1 MNSGWKWLTLLRRT
15 FNVDDGLKSVTT
27 VPEAVSLIHNTKDLL
42 ARGGLRLHKFVSNS
56 KDVLATIAPEDR
68 ATGLKD
74 LNFPDDRLPVERTLG
89 THWCIESDSFQLRI
103 TLQDKLFT
111 RRGILSTVSSIYDPL
126 GFVAPLLL
134 KGKQILQDLCREK
147 ADWDDP
153 VPEEIKRK
161 WEKWRNDLLLLN
173 DMKVQRCLVPVG
185 FEEAKTTELHHFSDA
200 STTGYGQ
207 CSYLRLVNDKDEVH
221 CAFVMGKS
229 RVTPLKPITIPRL
242 ELSAALVSVKVSCM
256 LHDELDYD
264 NIVDVFWT
272 DSKVALGYITND
284 ARRFQVFVANRV
296 QQIRDCTSPDQWNYV
311 ETKENP
317 ADDASRGL
325 SSQQLN
331 ETSRWLTG
339 PAFLW
344 QPDFRP
350 VEQESWN
357 PAPDDPEV
365 KKANSFVTQT
375 SNAEFPSMVSRI
387 DYFSCWFRAKRA
399 VANCLKLKNRLKNHP
414 KKRNLNITT
423 GRHNQPSVED
433 FQRAETAILKMVQE
447 EAFPEE
453 MKILRQVDVSNRK
466 GESKLKA

>member
-1 MNSGWKWLTLLRRT
+1 
-15 FNVDDGLKSVTT
+15 
-27 VPEAVSLIHNTKDLL
+27 
-42 ARGGLRLHKFVSNS
+42 
-56 KDVLATIAPEDR
+56 
-68 ATGLKD
+68 
-74 LNFPDDRLPVERTLG
+74 
-89 THWCIESDSFQLRI
+89 
-103 TLQDKLFT
+103 
-111 RRGILSTVSSIYDPL
+111 
-126 GFVAPLLL
+126 
-134 KGKQILQDLCREK
+134 
-147 ADWDDP
+147 
-153 VPEEIKRK
+153 
-161 WEKWRNDLLLLN
+161 
-173 DMKVQRCLVPVG
+173 MKVQRCLVPVG

-317 ADDASRGL
+317 DASRGL

-399 VANCLKLKNRLKNHP
+399 VANCLKLKNRLTNHP

-466 GESKLKA
+466 GESKLKASLKGASCLYRLDPFLDPDGVLRVGGRIKRSSLPYHIKHQAVLPRKGHVTTLIIRYYHQNIKHQGRGMTLNELRSNGFWIIGEARLSDIISRIVSLARSSVVLFKNRRWQTFPATDLNPHPRSRFVRSTILGLGISRKGGGSLNGMEFYSRVWHPVRYT